1 MKTRGLPCRHSHDC
15 EVTFVPEDQSSL
27 PSLLAAAAM
36 RDEHERTVHD
46 YRHVVT
52 NFGAPDFSKGPAGR
66 RGRPKKNA
74 EEPTLV

>member
-1 MKTRGLPCRHSHDC
+1 MKTRGLPCRYSHDC

-66 RGRPKKNA
+66 RGRPKKNV
-74 EEPTLV
+74 EEPSLV